1 MCLCVLADLQCDCV
15 FGGGV
20 SKRNCY
26 GSMATAIAEERVG
39 NGLSVTVSA
48 LDLHQS
54 EMDRARRN
62 WI

>member
-1 MCLCVLADLQCDCV
+1 MIVCL
-15 FGGGV
+15 GGGV

-26 GSMATAIAEERVG
+26 GSMATAIAEECVG